1 MAISINTN
9 MAATRASQYLA
20 SNHANL
26 QKSLDRLSSGKR
38 ITQPADDA
46 GGLAVSMKLNHS
58 INGLKGASKNV
69 SNAISLLQ
77 VQDGIL
83 QSAADI
89 VTRIGELQ
97 SMASDVTKNTTDRAA
112 YDAEFSDL
120 KDQLTAMSGT
130 EFNSIDLFANA
141 TALTVYLDENNSSS
155 MTLTS
160 PDLVGGTE
168 MTTLMTATNS
178 LDPNGTTP
186 LTATEITDALEEIA
200 GLRADNGGEVKRLM
214 YAQSD
219 LESKISN
226 LTAAHGRIM
235 DVDIASESANLAK
248 QQILVQAAAAM
259 TAQANSSNDVA
270 LMLLQ

>member
-97 SMASDVTKNTTDRAA
+97 SMSSDVTKNTADRAT
-112 YDAEFSDL
+112 YDAEFGDL
-120 KDQLTAMSGT
+120 KNQLTAMAGT
-130 EFNSIDLFANA
+130 EFNSIGLFANA
-141 TALTVYLDENNSSS
+141 TALTVYLDEKNSSS

-160 PDLVGGTE
+160 PDLVGGTD
-168 MTTLMTATNS
+168 MTVLMNGNTLDA
-178 LDPNGTTP
+178 NGTAP
-186 LTATEITDALEEIA
+186 VLTAAQITDALEEIA

-219 LESKISN
+219 LETKIAN

-235 DVDIASESANLAK
+235 DVDVASESANLAK

>member
-38 ITQPADDA
+38 ITQPSDDA
-46 GGLAVSMKLNHS
+46 GGLAVAMKLDHS
-58 INGLKGASKNV
+58 INGLKGASRNV

-97 SMASDVTKNTTDRAA
+97 SMASDVTKNTTDRAT
-112 YDAEFSDL
+112 YDAEFGDL
-120 KDQLTAMSGT
+120 KNQLTAMAGT

-160 PDLVGGTE
+160 PDLVGGTD
-168 MTTLMTATNS
+168 MTVLMAGATLDA
-178 LDPNGTTP
+178 NGTGTV
-186 LTATEITDALEEIA
+186 LTAAQITDALEEIA

-219 LESKISN
+219 LETKTSN

-235 DVDIASESANLAK
+235 DVDVASESANLAK

>member
-1 MAISINTN
+1 

-58 INGLKGASKNV
+58 INGLKGASRNV

-97 SMASDVTKNTTDRAA
+97 SMASDVTKNTTDRAT
-112 YDAEFSDL
+112 YDAEFGDL
-120 KDQLTAMSGT
+120 KNQLTAMAGT
-130 EFNSIDLFANA
+130 EFNSIDLFANT

-160 PDLVGGTE
+160 PDLIDAGAAGTD
-168 MTTLMTATNS
+168 MGTLMAGNT
-178 LDPNGTTP
+178 LDANGTAP
-186 LTATEITDALEEIA
+186 VLTAAQITDALAEIA
-200 GLRADNGGEVKRLM
+200 GLRADNGGEARRLM

-219 LESKISN
+219 LETKISN
-226 LTAAHGRIM
+226 MTAAHGRIM
-235 DVDIASESANLAK
+235 DVDIAAESSNLAR
-248 QQILVQAAAAM
+248 QQILVQASAAM